1 LPLHSWVPPRIH
13 QEDLDTGTTQEAYPD
28 HYMGSL
34 KENHQLLLYEKPA
47 QEMKNLINLRKT
59 CKNAS
64 NET

>member
-1 LPLHSWVPPRIH
+1 
-13 QEDLDTGTTQEAYPD
+13 
-28 HYMGSL
+28 MGSL
-34 KENHQLLLYEKPA
+34 KENYQLLLYEKPA

>member
-1 LPLHSWVPPRIH
+1 MSNRRRLPIIWSR
-13 QEDLDTGTTQEAYPD
+13 
-28 HYMGSL
+28 
-34 KENHQLLLYEKPA
+34 KENYRLLLYEKPA